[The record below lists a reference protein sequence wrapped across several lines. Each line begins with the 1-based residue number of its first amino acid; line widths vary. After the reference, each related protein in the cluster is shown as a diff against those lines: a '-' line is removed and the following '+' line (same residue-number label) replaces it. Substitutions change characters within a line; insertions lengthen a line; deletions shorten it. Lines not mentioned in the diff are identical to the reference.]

1 MDSQVLDRKKQELEL
16 DDFIKST
23 SDAREIKRALVV
35 KWSWSGLSYR
45 QIIKQLNVSL
55 GFISK
60 WNNKFS
66 IGGVKELRMGYK
78 GKQGYLSKSEK
89 AEIIL
94 WLSQREMW
102 DLAELAIYIESK
114 YEVIYQSLQSYY
126 SLFESTR
133 VSWKK
138 SQKKNPKGDTKLV
151 EDKKKKLMSI

>member
-1 MDSQVLDRKKQELEL
+1 MDSQVLERKKQELEL
-16 DDFIKST
+16 DDFIQST

-35 KWSWSGLSYR
+35 KWSWSGRSYR
-45 QIIKQLNVSL
+45 QIINQLKVSL

-60 WNNKFS
+60 WNNNFS
-66 IGGVKELRMGYK
+66 IWGVKGLRMGYK

-114 YEVIYQSLQSYY
+114 YS
-126 SLFESTR
+126 
-133 VSWKK
+133 
-138 SQKKNPKGDTKLV
+138 NP
-151 EDKKKKLMSI
+151 I

>member
-16 DDFIKST
+16 DDFIEST

-35 KWSWSGLSYR
+35 KWSLSGQSYR

-89 AEIIL
+89 AEILL
-94 WLSQREMW
+94 WLSQKEMW
-102 DLAELAIYIESK
+102 DVAELAIYIESK
-114 YEVIYQSLQSYY
+114 
-126 SLFESTR
+126 
-133 VSWKK
+133 
-138 SQKKNPKGDTKLV
+138 
-151 EDKKKKLMSI
+151 